1 MKANWSRE
9 NIVIADERWPETFL
23 NHKSKN
29 KYMSKIAKEIEFL
42 PRTLWFDQYFPL

>member
-29 KYMSKIAKEIEFL
+29 TESQLQYNNIAYGTMI
-42 PRTLWFDQYFPL
+42 